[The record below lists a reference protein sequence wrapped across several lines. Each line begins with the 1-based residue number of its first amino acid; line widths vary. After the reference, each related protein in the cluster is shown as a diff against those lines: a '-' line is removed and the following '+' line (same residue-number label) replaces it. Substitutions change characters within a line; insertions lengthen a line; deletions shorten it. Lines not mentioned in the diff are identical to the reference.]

1 MKAIKPDMKED
12 YFNTAGKKV
21 LFAAFCMLINI
32 VGKYIGTIIISPFWL
47 DSIGTGLAAY
57 FLGPVW
63 GAGIGAL
70 VDLSYAALT
79 QDAVVGLYAL
89 TAIAIGYT
97 VGICTRR
104 GYIGQLRM
112 MLPVSGLIALV
123 STVVSLPIN
132 CVFYDGMTGNI
143 WGDGIFCM
151 LRSWDIPLLISAFV
165 AEHFLDI
172 VDKLTIV
179 LVLYLVLVITGRL
192 QVEDEELPKTKHAVL
207 RVLSLLAV
215 LIAAAVFFAWR
226 VNDTAH
232 HVHMEIYDFFWF
244 KFLYFLEVVIVVSW
258 TTYFTSRLFMLRQI
272 RLQRRELE
280 LARRQV
286 QMGNETILAIARAVD
301 AKDENTSNHSARV
314 SEYSVEIAKRIGYSE
329 EEQENIRKAALLHD
343 IGKIG
348 IPDSVLKK
356 PARLTDEEYALMK
369 THVLVGGEIL
379 KDFSL
384 VPHIHE
390 GAMYHH
396 ERYDGRGYCSGLR
409 GEEIP
414 EYARI
419 IGIADAFDAMTS
431 NRVYRNKL
439 EMDYVL
445 GELEKGR
452 GTQFDPRF
460 TDIFLKLIEE
470 GVIDPTRTTETA

>member
-1 MKAIKPDMKED
+1 MGFYNKW
-12 YFNTAGKKV
+12 NTGSPCTNRDKV
-21 LFAAFCMLINI
+21 IFAVICTLVNI
-32 VGKYIGTIIISPFWL
+32 IGKYIGTMIISPFWL

-57 FLGPVW
+57 YLGPIW

-70 VDLSYAALT
+70 VDISYAAIT
-79 QDAVVGLYAL
+79 RDPVVGLYAL

-97 VGICTRR
+97 VGVCTKR

-112 MLPVSGLIALV
+112 MLPVSALV
-123 STVVSLPIN
+123 ALASAVVSLPIN
-132 CVFYDGMTGNI
+132 CIFYGGMTGNI
-143 WGDGIFCM
+143 WGDGIFSM
-151 LRSWDIPLLISAFV
+151 LQSWKVPFPISAFV

-172 VDKLTIV
+172 VDKLTII
-179 LVLYLVLVITGRL
+179 LVLYLVLVITGKL
-192 QVEDEELPKTKHAVL
+192 QVDDKELFRAKFAVH
-207 RVLSLLAV
+207 RVLALLAV
-215 LIAAAVFFAWR
+215 LIALAVYFAWM
-226 VNDTAH
+226 VNDTANQSH
-232 HVHMEIYDFFWF
+232 LEIYDFFWF
-244 KFLYFLEVVIVVSW
+244 KFLYFLEVVTVVSW
-258 TTYFTSRLFMLRQI
+258 TTYFISRLFMLRQI
-272 RLQRRELE
+272 NLQKRELE

-286 QMGNETILAIARAVD
+286 QMGNETILAIARTVD

-314 SEYSVEIAKRIGYSE
+314 SEYSVAIAKRLGYSD

-348 IPDSVLKK
+348 IPDSILKK
-356 PARLTDEEYALMK
+356 PAKLTDEEYATMK

-384 VPHIHE
+384 IPHIQE

-396 ERYDGRGYCSGLR
+396 ERYDGRGYCKGLR

-439 EMDYVL
+439 DMDYVL
-445 GELEKGR
+445 GELKKGR

-460 TDIFLKLIEE
+460 TDIFLKLIED
-470 GVIDPTRTTETA
+470 GTIHPMKSAETV